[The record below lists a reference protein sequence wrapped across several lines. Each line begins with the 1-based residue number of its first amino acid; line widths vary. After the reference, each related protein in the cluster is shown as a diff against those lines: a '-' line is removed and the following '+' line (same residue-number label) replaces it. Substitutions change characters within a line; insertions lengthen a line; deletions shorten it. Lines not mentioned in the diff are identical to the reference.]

1 MATQNRLIKDPL
13 FGKTVVVIEGKFKG
27 HRGTVTYCDDKQA
40 MVELTSQCKKLPFE
54 KSLLRE
60 VNPEELLGK
69 QRMPGDGGKSF
80 YGGATQYGGATVY
93 DAGKTPMAINT
104 PSCYPQSAWG
114 GGVDCKYF
122 MAN

>member
-1 MATQNRLIKDPL
+1 M
-13 FGKTVVVIEGKFKG
+13 VVVIEGKFKG
-27 HRGTVTYCDDKQA
+27 HRGRVTQCDDKQA
-40 MVELTSQCKKLPFE
+40 MVELSSQCKKLPFD

-60 VNPEELLGK
+60 VNPEDLTGRPK
-69 QRMPGDGGKSF
+69 QPGDGGRSA

-114 GGVDCKYF
+114 GGVDCKSLLQSSLTLL
-122 MAN
+122 